1 MANLSIAPKLGKSA
15 PDFSLPDTDGRIR
28 SLAEFDGY
36 SALLVAFICNHCPF
50 VTHLIESFCDFA
62 REYHP
67 KGLGTVAI
75 SSNWPELFPEDD
87 YEHMKEFSKRY
98 DLPFPYLHDDSQDA
112 ALAFGAVCTPSFFL
126 FDRHRRLFYAGQ
138 FDASRPK
145 LNLKPNP
152 GLPPL
157 RTDLP
162 ITGDDL
168 RRATDALLAREAP
181 PASQAPS
188 AGCSIT
194 WRPEKDPSWN

>member
-15 PDFSLPDTDGRIR
+15 PDFSLPDTDGRIW

-50 VTHLIESFCDFA
+50 VTHLVESFCDFA
-62 REYHP
+62 REYHS

-112 ALAFGAVCTPSFFL
+112 ALAFGTVCTPSFFL

-145 LNLKPNP
+145 LNLKPTP

-168 RRATDALLAREAP
+168 RRATDALLAGEAP
-181 PASQAPS
+181 AASQAPS